1 MNILWLTEFFPESEI
16 GEITGGVESRCFFV
30 HKHLSTLGEKV
41 EIIGKRTNGKRWAH
55 LSFFTIPHGIVF
67 YLQLIK
73 DTFAKVSKYKK
84 FDIVEG
90 TNYTTYPLAWV
101 VGRLI
106 GAKVVFWYPD
116 VFLGSWMKNIGAAGV
131 IGELVERIVL
141 LLPVDKYIAI
151 SETTKE
157 KLVKAGVKKE
167 KIEIVYCGV
176 DEEEIE
182 KVHLKKT
189 PKKYDLSSV
198 SRLVAYKRI
207 SDLISAI
214 HLLLSKHPKI
224 TAAIIGQG
232 PEKKFLE
239 EQVRQLGLADQIIF
253 FGHVKSHASVLE
265 TISSSKI
272 FCFPTS
278 AEGFGIAPIE
288 AAALGVPSVLSS
300 IPVLKEISHD
310 GESGLIFETGNPEDM
325 AEKIDELLTNKKLY
339 QQKVQTAKNLSRGYS
354 WEKISRQTIQIYQKL
369 LES

>member
-1 MNILWLTEFFPESEI
+1 
-16 GEITGGVESRCFFV
+16 
-30 HKHLSTLGEKV
+30 
-41 EIIGKRTNGKRWAH
+41 
-55 LSFFTIPHGIVF
+55 
-67 YLQLIK
+67 
-73 DTFAKVSKYKK
+73 
-84 FDIVEG
+84 
-90 TNYTTYPLAWV
+90 
-101 VGRLI
+101 
-106 GAKVVFWYPD
+106 
-116 VFLGSWMKNIGAAGV
+116 MKNIGPAGV

-157 KLVKAGVKKE
+157 KLVKAGVKKN

-253 FGHVKSHASVLE
+253 FGHVKNHASVLE

-300 IPVLKEISHD
+300 IPVLKEISHN
-310 GESGLIFETGNPEDM
+310 GESGLVFEKGDPNDL
-325 AEKIDELLTNKKLY
+325 AKKIELLMTDNALY
-339 QQKVQTAKNLSRGYS
+339 QKKSKAAINLSKQYS
-354 WEKISRQTIQIYQKL
+354 WEKISGQTLAIYKEL
-369 LES
+369 LK

>member
-30 HKHLSTLGEKV
+30 HKHLSTFGEKV

-55 LSFFTIPHGIVF
+55 LSFFTIPRGIVF

-73 DTFAKVSKYKK
+73 DTFVKISKYKK

-116 VFLGSWMKNIGAAGV
+116 VFLGSWMKNIGPAGV

-157 KLVKAGVKKE
+157 KLVKAGVKKN

-182 KVHLKKT
+182 KIKSGRIKK
-189 PKKYDLSSV
+189 KFDLSTV
-198 SRLVAYKRI
+198 SRLVSYKRI

-214 HLLLSKHPKI
+214 HMLSSKHPNI
-224 TAAIIGQG
+224 SAVIVGQG
-232 PEKKFLE
+232 PEKKSLE
-239 EQVRQLGLADQIIF
+239 EMVKHLGIQSRIIF
-253 FGHVKSHASVLE
+253 LGHIRNHLDVLE
-265 TISSSKI
+265 TVSSSRI
-272 FCFPTS
+272 FCFPS
-278 AEGFGIAPIE
+278 EAEGFGISTIE
-288 AAALGVPSVLSS
+288 AAALGVPSVLSN
-300 IPVLKEISHD
+300 IAVLREISRD
-310 GESGLIFETGNPEDM
+310 GQSGLIFEKGDPSDL
-325 AEKIDELLTNKKLY
+325 AKKIELLLTDNALY
-339 QQKVQTAKNLSRGYS
+339 QKKSQAAMNLSKQYS
-354 WEKISRQTIQIYQKL
+354 WGKIAKQTLAIYKEL
-369 LES
+369 LQ